1 MATIPPDQYRT
12 MKKRHPEVFAAVES
26 LGEILKGQGPIS
38 EKNAHLIQLA
48 AAAAMRSEGAVHSH
62 SRRALD
68 AGASAEEISHAL
80 LLLISTIGFP
90 GVMAA
95 LSWVEDVMD
104 KG

>member
-12 MKKRHPEVFAAVES
+12 MKKRHPEVF
-26 LGEILKGQGPIS
+26 GETLKGQGPIS